1 MYVIKK
7 LNIRAL
13 AEMKAGL
20 IALISLAGGSMV
32 CLLVSCTLCVAVRRI
47 LIERGRRRRNDH
59 PRALTGYL
67 TLYHHH
73 HDNDNDEDNN
83 KEEEEEELLQEEKE
97 CGHHQGL
104 QA

>member
-1 MYVIKK
+1 
-7 LNIRAL
+7 
-13 AEMKAGL
+13 
-20 IALISLAGGSMV
+20 MV

-47 LIERGRRRRNDH
+47 LIERGRRRNDH

-73 HDNDNDEDNN
+73 YDDGDNN
-83 KEEEEEELLQEEKE
+83 KGKEEEEEELLQEEKE
-97 CGHHQGL
+97 CGHHQGP